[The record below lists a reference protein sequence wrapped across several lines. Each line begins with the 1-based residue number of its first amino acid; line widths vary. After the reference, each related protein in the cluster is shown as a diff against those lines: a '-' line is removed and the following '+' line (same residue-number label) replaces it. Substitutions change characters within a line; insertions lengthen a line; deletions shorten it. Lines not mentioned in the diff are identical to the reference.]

1 MKKMYLFPEITITKF
16 DDKLVCTEIS
26 MVVYDDGIGTISITP
41 GSQTAY
47 SARVSAVEDILQ
59 LKKGGN

>member
-1 MKKMYLFPEITITKF
+1 MKKIYLFPEMTITKF

-26 MVVYDDGIGTISITP
+26 MVVSDDGIGTISITP
-41 GSQTAY
+41 RVQTAY
-47 SARVSAVEDILQ
+47 SSRLSAVEDVLQ